1 MTSPIYK
8 NHICCFCTIYGPKEI
23 INDSDK
29 CSFFYNFSIIKCK
42 INLQKIRLYGITYQ
56 GLNFKDIILIMHSN
70 TCNNILIKK
79 KHMQQHWS
87 RKLLI
92 ISLKLI
98 RKVSWELISLALLI
112 KFDSF
117 YEPVMCQSMC

>member
-1 MTSPIYK
+1 MTSPFYK
-8 NHICCFCTIYGPKEI
+8 NHICCFSTIYGPKEI

-79 KHMQQHWS
+79 K
-87 RKLLI
+87 K
-92 ISLKLI
+92 K
-98 RKVSWELISLALLI
+98 
-112 KFDSF
+112 
-117 YEPVMCQSMC
+117 